1 MSALTLAFDDSESP
15 KKPTAAFVHVTPEI
29 AARWLRQ
36 NTRNRTIRQHL
47 VDRFTRD
54 MQAGEW
60 HLDGAPIR
68 FAPDG
73 TLLDGQHRLT
83 AIVSTGITV
92 PILVVRGIDPS
103 AQAVM
108 DTGAARTAA
117 DALSIDGRENAS
129 TLAATAALAIRA
141 ETDRLDTTG
150 QKGIVSHSEIL
161 RWIDENPDAPAAC
174 EFARKYSRKTD
185 ATPSL
190 VAYTYLI
197 LSRLD
202 AGRDAGPDRL
212 GGGGG
217 DGEPGT
223 DDRPGAVADRLLGK
237 DRGFLPVDVEHL
249 AQEHLCRVG
258 LLASPRLDHL
268 TALDHRPRVR
278 GQCLLRH
285 LLSERPT
292 SRPRLRRVGGLA
304 EPRPERLAERLPLLD
319 RPPGRRPHHQR
330 IVGAG

>member
-161 RWIDENPDAPAAC
+161 RWIDENPHAPAAC

-197 LSRLD
+197 LSRID
-202 AGRDAGPDRL
+202 AGDAAR
-212 GGGGG
+212 
-217 DGEPGT
+217 
-223 DDRPGAVADRLLGK
+223 
-237 DRGFLPVDVEHL
+237 FWVDAAEK
-249 AQEHLCRVG
+249 VG
-258 LLASPRLDHL
+258 LSAGDPVIALTNRFAEARRNRQSLTKREALSAIYRAWNYRRAGKPLHL
-268 TALDHRPRVR
+268 VKIR
-278 GQCLLRH
+278 
-285 LLSERPT
+285 ST
-292 SRPRLRRVGGLA
+292 SGGIIPIP
-304 EPRPERLAERLPLLD
+304 EPK
-319 RPPGRRPHHQR
+319 
-330 IVGAG
+330 

>member
-92 PILVVRGIDPS
+92 PIPVVRGIDPS

-197 LSRLD
+197 LSRID
-202 AGRDAGPDRL
+202 AGDAAR
-212 GGGGG
+212 
-217 DGEPGT
+217 
-223 DDRPGAVADRLLGK
+223 
-237 DRGFLPVDVEHL
+237 FWVDAAEK
-249 AQEHLCRVG
+249 VG
-258 LLASPRLDHL
+258 LSAGDPVIALTNRFAEARRNRQSLTKREALSAIYRAWNYRRAGKPLHL
-268 TALDHRPRVR
+268 VKIR
-278 GQCLLRH
+278 
-285 LLSERPT
+285 ST
-292 SRPRLRRVGGLA
+292 SGGIIPIP
-304 EPRPERLAERLPLLD
+304 EPK
-319 RPPGRRPHHQR
+319 
-330 IVGAG
+330 